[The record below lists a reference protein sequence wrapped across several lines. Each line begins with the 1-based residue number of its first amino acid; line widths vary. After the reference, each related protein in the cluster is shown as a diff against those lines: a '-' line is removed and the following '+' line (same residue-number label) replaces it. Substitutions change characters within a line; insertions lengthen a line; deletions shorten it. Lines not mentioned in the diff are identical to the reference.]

1 MYKSQHYRHYVRLLA
16 EKWIYISGV
25 SKVTQGF
32 LSSGVNV
39 AFINDEAAWHGCSLS
54 EMPLVVAPC
63 AMMHKAR
70 GAASATARAVP
81 GSIVLNWAAHWGSKR
96 RPPSSEIPGSME
108 DLSVSTFGVVPGSA

>member
-39 AFINDEAAWHGCSLS
+39 AFINDEAAGHGCSLS

-63 AMMHKAR
+63 AMMHKAQGCCLCYSQGCPR
-70 GAASATARAVP
+70 KHSAELGCSLGLKEENP
-81 GSIVLNWAAHWGSKR
+81 I
-96 RPPSSEIPGSME
+96 
-108 DLSVSTFGVVPGSA
+108 